1 MSAAAFPNIESATI
15 IFDRGPGLRAV
26 TVNPTI
32 CNAGASAPLW
42 WSFGTRSDALVRGL
56 RHLPNITAS
65 MNYQMSRYGVAHDGT
80 ISGRWLAGQSPV
92 STTAIRGEHDA
103 LC

>member
-26 TVNPTI
+26 TVNSTI

-42 WSFGTRSDALVRGL
+42 WSFGTRSHALVRGL

-65 MNYQMSRYGVAHDGT
+65 RNYRRSVALWPICDVINGLWF
-80 ISGRWLAGQSPV
+80 SQVNAGFHQ
-92 STTAIRGEHDA
+92 GH
-103 LC
+103 